1 VARAKRTS
9 RAAARRRHRAEIAAG
24 AEGDASVTAS
34 GSASGAA
41 GTRSSA
47 ERPSFGEAFRT
58 AYRPPRLGDD
68 LRQLPILLLSRAFLI
83 PAGLVVAA
91 GILLLTPLMTDSL
104 VAIFVGAMVFVPP
117 AYAPPLIAPFLAGF
131 LATRASYL
139 IGGLIGLIVVLM
151 FAVYVFV
158 TPASSMDATDR
169 VVAILQA
176 ASLEIPTAVL
186 FAAFAAY
193 YKRLLRVWS
202 PANAQRDRRR
212 R

>member
-1 VARAKRTS
+1 MT
-9 RAAARRRHRAEIAAG
+9 
-24 AEGDASVTAS
+24 
-34 GSASGAA
+34 
-41 GTRSSA
+41 
-47 ERPSFGEAFRT
+47 EAFRL
-58 AYRPPRLGDD
+58 AYRPPRIGEDVRL
-68 LRQLPILLLSRAFLI
+68 LPSILISRAFLI
-83 PAGLVVAA
+83 PAALVVVA
-91 GILLLTPLMTDSL
+91 GILLLTPLMADSL

-139 IGGLIGLIVVLM
+139 IGGLIGLIVVAM
-151 FAVYVFV
+151 FGVYVTV
-158 TPASSMDATDR
+158 TPAASMDATDR
-169 VVAILQA
+169 AIAVLQA